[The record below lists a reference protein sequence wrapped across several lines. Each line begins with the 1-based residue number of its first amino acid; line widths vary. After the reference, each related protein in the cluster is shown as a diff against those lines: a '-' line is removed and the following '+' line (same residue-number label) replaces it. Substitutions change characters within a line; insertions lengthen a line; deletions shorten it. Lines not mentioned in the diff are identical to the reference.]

1 MTLQPVPSF
10 SIPID
15 YYTDA
20 RCATWHMLRL
30 FSIFLLDFQYI
41 VRLLSRRYAPS
52 KLRCD
57 HRLSPRL
64 HAHGC
69 GPWRWTS
76 DFVLIPH
83 GDALPLHADDHHH
96 EPSDSPASSHHDSDT
111 HTDIEWY
118 TTAAKSTIT
127 YQPIVSAIIDSSA
140 WLTEVLFIAPPR
152 FRVKAF
158 IHPPRTFIYGLTA
171 LPSVCQSQPAAS
183 SSSRAANRPPRRMSS
198 SGDPSSTI

>member
-1 MTLQPVPSF
+1 MPVVLLGTCLGFSLYSF
-10 SIPID
+10 LTSNVSSA
-15 YYTDA
+15 YSLGA
-20 RCATWHMLRL
+20 MRL
-30 FSIFLLDFQYI
+30 LNFGVIIAFLLASTHM
-41 VRLLSRRYAPS
+41 VVN
-52 KLRCD
+52 
-57 HRLSPRL
+57 HGGGPRN
-64 HAHGC
+64 
-69 GPWRWTS
+69 
-76 DFVLIPH
+76 FVLIPH

-111 HTDIEWY
+111 HTHIEWY

-127 YQPIVSAIIDSSA
+127 YQLIVSAIIDSSA
-140 WLTEVLFIAPPR
+140 WQTEVLFIAPPR

-158 IHPPRTFIYGLTA
+158 THPPRTFIYGLGA

>member
-1 MTLQPVPSF
+1 MPVVLPGTCSGFSLYSF
-10 SIPID
+10 LTSNVSSA
-15 YYTDA
+15 YSLSA
-20 RCATWHMLRL
+20 MRL
-30 FSIFLLDFQYI
+30 LNFGVIIAFLLASTHM
-41 VRLLSRRYAPS
+41 VV
-52 KLRCD
+52 D
-57 HRLSPRL
+57 HGGGPRNF
-64 HAHGC
+64 G
-69 GPWRWTS
+69 
-76 DFVLIPH
+76 LIPP

-111 HTDIEWY
+111 HTHIEWY

-158 IHPPRTFIYGLTA
+158 TRPPRTFIYDLGA

-183 SSSRAANRPPRRMSS
+183 SSSRAVNRPPRRMSA
-198 SGDPSSTI
+198 SGGPISTI